1 MAGPRSRLG
10 PGSFGLNRREVAL
23 GLAVMPLATCA
34 PQRPDK
40 DVPFVPAPKTKA
52 ASAANEQPRLIELV
66 KLDLTIRLDMR
77 YATANNFTGRVLYDE
92 ARAFMAPAPAE
103 ALVRASKSARADGYG
118 LTIFDAY
125 RPWRVTK
132 KLWDATPRGPKK
144 NYVANPRKGSK
155 HNRGCAVDLSLHDLK
170 TGALVAMPSSFDD
183 FSEKA
188 HRDYMGAGEPANANR
203 ARLQRY
209 LEAQGF
215 VGLSNEWWHFDFTG
229 WQDYPVLDIPFSQI

>member
-1 MAGPRSRLG
+1 M
-10 PGSFGLNRREVAL
+10 
-23 GLAVMPLATCA
+23 GLAILPLAACA
-34 PQRPDK
+34 PARPDK
-40 DVPFVPAPKTKA
+40 DVPFVAAPKKDAKA
-52 ASAANEQPRLIELV
+52 VEGDPKRLLELV
-66 KLDLTIRLDMR
+66 KLDPSITLDLR

-92 ARAFMAPAPAE
+92 ARAFMAAA
-103 ALVRASKSARADGYG
+103 AAQSLVRAHKNAQADGFG

-144 NYVANPRKGSK
+144 NYVANPKKGSK

-170 TGALVAMPSSFDD
+170 TGALVPMPSGFDD

-203 ARLQRY
+203 TRLQRY
-209 LEAQGF
+209 MEAEGF
-215 VGLSNEWWHFDFTG
+215 IALSNEWWHFDFTG